1 MDTLRPISAP
11 DGGGFRATSP
21 SPSLP
26 PFLAGE
32 AERIL
37 SALIEASPV
46 AIVAYDPEGT
56 VTLWSPAAE
65 RMFGWSAEE
74 AVGRGLPFV
83 PADRQ
88 EEFRGMRQRAIRGE
102 SFTAPEL
109 HRRRADGFPIVVSAV
124 TVPLRRVDGTVHGI
138 LSILSGVADGDES
151 GTPPAL
157 RMVAEGGYAEWR
169 RPGDAAGGTETVLL
183 VDDVETVRALAREIL
198 RMNGY
203 TVLEARHAREALLVS
218 EAHRGP
224 IHLML
229 TDVMMPGMTGGE
241 LARRMRAQRPS
252 TRVLY
257 MSGYADDA
265 IFPHALPGG
274 ETAFLPKPFTAA
286 VLSRKV
292 RETLDAP

>member
-11 DGGGFRATSP
+11 DGGGIRATSS

-26 PFLAGE
+26 PILAAE
-32 AERIL
+32 AERVL
-37 SALIEASPV
+37 SALIGASPM

-88 EEFRGMRQRAIRGE
+88 EEFRGMRQRAVRGE
-102 SFTAPEL
+102 SFTTPEL
-109 HRRRADGFPIVVSAV
+109 HRRRADGSPIVVSAV
-124 TVPLRRVDGTVHGI
+124 TVPLRREGGTVNGI
-138 LSILSGVADGDES
+138 LSILSEVADRDETV
-151 GTPPAL
+151 TPPVL
-157 RMVAEGGYAEWR
+157 RMVADGGHAEWP
-169 RPGDAAGGTETVLL
+169 RPVDAPGGTETVLL

-203 TVLEARHAREALLVS
+203 TVLEARHAREALLLS

-229 TDVMMPGMTGGE
+229 TDVMMPGMSGGE

-257 MSGYADDA
+257 MSGYADAA

-274 ETAFLPKPFTAA
+274 DTAFLQKPFTAA
-286 VLSRKV
+286 ALSRKV
-292 RETLDAP
+292 RDTLDAP

>member
-11 DGGGFRATSP
+11 DGGGFRPASP

-32 AERIL
+32 AGRIL
-37 SALIEASPV
+37 TALVEASPL

-56 VTLWSPAAE
+56 VTLWNPAAE
-65 RMFGWSAEE
+65 RTFGWSVEE

-88 EEFRGMRQRAIRGE
+88 EEFRGMRQRAVRGE
-102 SFTAPEL
+102 SFTTPEL
-109 HRRRADGFPIVVSAV
+109 HRRRADGSPIVVSAV
-124 TVPLRRVDGTVHGI
+124 TVPLRREDGTVYGI
-138 LSILSGVADGDES
+138 LAILSEVADGDEP
-151 GTPPAL
+151 GTPPAI
-157 RMVAEGGYAEWR
+157 RMVADVGYAEWR

-183 VDDVETVRALAREIL
+183 VEDVDTVRALAREIL

-203 TVLEARHAREALLVS
+203 TVLEARHAREALLLS

-229 TDVMMPGMTGGE
+229 TDVMMPGMSGGE

-274 ETAFLPKPFTAA
+274 ETAFLQKPFTAA
-286 VLSRKV
+286 ALSRKV